1 MEETLEDHISNIIT
15 YEVQETLANYNKRIE
30 KNQNLDTIIEEL
42 NREKET
48 YDFVKRETENIIHRI
63 PDGVLQTLYETQLSQ
78 IITIHKVIELLK
90 KKANEK
96 RKRKSSSQTVEKQTN
111 KKHRNSGSSSGSRGG
126 MRMRKKQTVKKQL
139 KRRKTRKH
147 RT

>member
-1 MEETLEDHISNIIT
+1 MGIMEETLEDHISNIIT

-96 RKRKSSSQTVEKQTN
+96 RKRKSSSRTGE
-111 KKHRNSGSSSGSRGG
+111 
-126 MRMRKKQTVKKQL
+126 KQTVKKQL

>member
-1 MEETLEDHISNIIT
+1 MEETLDDHISSIINP
-15 YEVQETLANYNKRIE
+15 EVQETLANYNQRIE

-63 PDGVLQTLYETQLSQ
+63 PDGVLQTLYKTQLSQ

-96 RKRKSSSQTVEKQTN
+96 GKRKSSSQTVEKQTN